1 VALEEQAQRQHQVLV
16 EVAVELLALDRVR
29 QAAQAAAEAEGL
41 VLQTVLLLQPQA
53 ALAVLAQFLFTTKR
67 KVKNG

>member
-1 VALEEQAQRQHQVLV
+1 MALEEQAQRQHQVLV